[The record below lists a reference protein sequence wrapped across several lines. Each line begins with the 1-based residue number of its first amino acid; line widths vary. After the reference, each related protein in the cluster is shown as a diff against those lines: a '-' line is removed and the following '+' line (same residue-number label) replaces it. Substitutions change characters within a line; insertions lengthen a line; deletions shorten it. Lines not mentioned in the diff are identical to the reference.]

1 MPLYF
6 CPEKLSSLTNRKT
19 SLMCSTVACLQQRCW
34 LAVLVTPRLASAVK
48 GFPSHADGSP
58 WCQNTAW
65 LMWLL
70 KNGTGWGSV
79 CLFACGIVEGGK
91 AMLRLGICLAN
102 VVKPFQVHREVTN
115 VKSGHLLVQC
125 SEGQRCVRASL
136 QSESGRT
143 LLGFSQCCS
152 TALVKWCL
160 LQ

>member
-19 SLMCSTVACLQQRCW
+19 SLTCSTVACLQQRCW

-125 SEGQRCVRASL
+125 SGWAQRGSAVCVQAFSLSLEGHFLAFPSAVAQL
-136 QSESGRT
+136 
-143 LLGFSQCCS
+143 
-152 TALVKWCL
+152 
-160 LQ
+160 